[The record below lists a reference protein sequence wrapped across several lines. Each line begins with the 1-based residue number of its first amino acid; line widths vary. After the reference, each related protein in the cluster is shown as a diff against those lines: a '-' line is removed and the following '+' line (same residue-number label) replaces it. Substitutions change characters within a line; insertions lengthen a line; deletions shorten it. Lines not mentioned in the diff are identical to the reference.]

1 MPDYDED
8 GMNVD
13 NDDFDWDDEQK
24 AITDSMFDDADL
36 EDQHLDYD
44 DD

>member
-8 GMNVD
+8 GMNGD
-13 NDDFDWDDEQK
+13 RDDFDWDDEQK
-24 AITDSMFDDADL
+24 AIMDSMFDDADL